1 MATLAKLKSLSSEPV
16 NILRALSLKITVT
29 ARQMHKRFDQSV
41 ADIGV
46 TRSQWTLI
54 AVISRRP
61 GVTQRE
67 VAEILEMSEA
77 SVGRLIDRLCSDGML
92 VRQPKEDDRRAY
104 CIHLT
109 DAAGSLLDK
118 ISGVAM
124 IHEEA
129 IFAGFDS
136 DDLAR
141 LEEYLD
147 RIAANIAGMR

>member
-1 MATLAKLKSLSSEPV
+1 MKPKVISDEPV
-16 NILRALSLKITVT
+16 NARRALSLKITVT

-109 DAAGSLLDK
+109 DAASTLLDK

-129 IFAGFDS
+129 IFAGFETEDIT
-136 DDLAR
+136 R
-141 LEEYLD
+141 LETYLD
-147 RIAANIAGMR
+147 KIAANIVAMR

>member
-1 MATLAKLKSLSSEPV
+1 MATHLIPKAASGEPINV
-16 NILRALSLKITVT
+16 RRALSLKITVA
-29 ARQMHKRFDQSV
+29 ARQMHKSFDQSV
-41 ADIGV
+41 AAIGV

-104 CIHLT
+104 CVHLT
-109 DAAGSLLDK
+109 DAAATLLDK

-124 IHEEA
+124 IHEQA
-129 IFAGFDS
+129 IFAGFEAEDI
-136 DDLAR
+136 AR
-141 LEEYLD
+141 FETYLD
-147 RIAANIAGMR
+147 RITTNIAAMR